1 MEDKKYAFYST
12 ENIRKKLESG
22 TIENMHIAEISQK
35 QGEDISHHGTPMY
48 DIETILTDIQ
58 TGKQYHHSHYD
69 EHHMNKIDFI
79 GFDEVNA
86 SMQKLKTQTDRKIE
100 ELQNEIQRLEK
111 QKEAYMA
118 VEKTLNEKMDSLLH
132 SGGLIKNEST
142 SEKTHVLYAKFN
154 ARQIRQHFDH
164 PSKVDRDGKPLK
176 MVNIMIPSKDFRF
189 FRFGKDSHG
198 FERDDIQAYW
208 TSIKALVRTD
218 QDKDGNAKKN
228 GKRYIYL
235 NKNTEDPVYKICFE
249 PQKDENGAFVDL
261 EPVYL
266 NAKQLSQIYNEQYLI
281 GKERRKERDP
291 NKMLEE
297 NKEQKKESR
306 KQSVGKER

>member
-1 MEDKKYAFYST
+1 MFFPEVSSVLLLD
-12 ENIRKKLESG
+12 RSG
-22 TIENMHIAEISQK
+22 NDMLCSMLFLSL
-35 QGEDISHHGTPMY
+35 GFDV
-48 DIETILTDIQ
+48 LTDHFNWCASCRQKAETLTPECFFPKFFPDFRILFFQ
-58 TGKQYHHSHYD
+58 QPAAGTFICIDKFTEFRFRLCTKHYM
-69 EHHMNKIDFI
+69 H
-79 GFDEVNA
+79 
-86 SMQKLKTQTDRKIE
+86 
-100 ELQNEIQRLEK
+100 
-111 QKEAYMA
+111 
-118 VEKTLNEKMDSLLH
+118 
-132 SGGLIKNEST
+132 
-142 SEKTHVLYAKFN
+142 
-154 ARQIRQHFDH
+154 
-164 PSKVDRDGKPLK
+164 

-249 PQKDENGAFVDL
+249 PQKNENGAFVEP

-297 NKEQKKESR
+297 NKEQKKENR